1 MANKKAGVAFL
12 IMFFVIVAVL
22 GWQINN
28 YLQAQERAKIV
39 DAKITAAEDHLRI
52 AKETADNYLVN
63 QNR

>member
-39 DAKITAAEDHLRI
+39 DAKISAAEDHFRI
-52 AKETADNYLVN
+52 AKETADNYLASN
-63 QNR
+63 K